1 MMSAG
6 TPSVYEI
13 LQPRLRRAQNL
24 GIRLDRV
31 PTREV
36 TRLEVDEQSGQLL
49 NRAVSLL
56 TSNAI
61 NAGATRLAINVQV
74 IDGGTRLQLSV
85 TDDAGGFDLA
95 AVPDGRGLSTL
106 IAQLGA
112 AAVQRH
118 DAPGGSMMV
127 VCVPLELTDP
137 ALHTDVVAGTDDDR
151 RLHERRQPNQTNQH
165 DRRET
170 TR

>member
-6 TPSVYEI
+6 TPRIYEI
-13 LQPRLRRAQNL
+13 LQPHLRRAQNL
-24 GIRLDRV
+24 GIQLDRV
-31 PTREV
+31 PTHEV
-36 TRLEVDEQSGQLL
+36 TRLEVDEHSGQLL

-61 NAGATRLAINVQV
+61 NAGATRPAINVQV

-95 AVPDGRGLSTL
+95 AVPDGRWLSTL
-106 IAQLGA
+106 VDELGVG
-112 AAVQRH
+112 AVHRF
-118 DAPGGSMMV
+118 DTPGGSMMV
-127 VCVPLELTDP
+127 VCVPLERTNP
-137 ALHTDVVAGTDDDR
+137 ALHPVDSAGADHDR
-151 RLHERRQPNQTNQH
+151 QLHQRRQPNQTNQH